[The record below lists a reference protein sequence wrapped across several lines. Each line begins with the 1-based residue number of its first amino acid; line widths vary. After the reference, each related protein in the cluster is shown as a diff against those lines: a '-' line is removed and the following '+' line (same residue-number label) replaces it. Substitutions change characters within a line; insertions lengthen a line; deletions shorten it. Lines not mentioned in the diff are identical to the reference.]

1 MANPE
6 QLWSWLGQQTEETLL
21 ELMAH
26 SVAVLVNA
34 VRRKSDG
41 HMQERFD
48 QADMRA
54 EATNL
59 DMADWWEP
67 TGERYLNRVSKVLI
81 MAAVSEAQSPQTAEN
96 LRRMKKDPMVT
107 RAEELLAG
115 RRWLPNAL
123 RSKSIPSIANA

>member
-1 MANPE
+1 MADPE

-21 ELMAH
+21 ELLAYC
-26 SVAVLVNA
+26 VAVSVNA

-81 MAAVSEAQSPQTAEN
+81 IEN